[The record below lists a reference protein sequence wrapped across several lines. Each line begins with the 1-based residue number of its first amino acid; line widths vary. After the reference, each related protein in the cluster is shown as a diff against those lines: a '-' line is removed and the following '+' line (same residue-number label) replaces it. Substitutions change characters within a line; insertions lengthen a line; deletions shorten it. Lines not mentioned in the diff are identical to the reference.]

1 MPLCALKIGEHVWK
15 VVGKEYQADIILEYV
30 DRYNI
35 NKETREIELDK
46 LTDCVMVFVYVR
58 TNHNGLHEYK
68 FVDCGKV
75 VKIDAKGS
83 GNQETETRQAETR
96 QGQEQKG

>member
-75 VKIDAKGS
+75 VKANGKGIE
-83 GNQETETRQAETR
+83 GEETRQAETR